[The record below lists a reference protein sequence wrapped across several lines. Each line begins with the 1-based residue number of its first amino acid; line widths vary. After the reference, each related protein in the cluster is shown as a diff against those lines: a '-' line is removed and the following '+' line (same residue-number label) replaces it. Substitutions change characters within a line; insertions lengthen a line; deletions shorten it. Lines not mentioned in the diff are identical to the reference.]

1 MSCPEIALQKI
12 VIKKLKSKV
21 MVEKKIYAQEFQRM
35 VAKSYFNT
43 SQSMASIGKQFNVPP
58 ATVCFWIGKYKDEF
72 SKEKANIQNV
82 ITFKAAKRNHTAMK
96 KKKLTPEEMEKRI
109 LELEQRLK
117 DEQMRSIMLD
127 KMIEIAERDLQISI
141 RKKSGAK

>member
-1 MSCPEIALQKI
+1 
-12 VIKKLKSKV
+12 
-21 MVEKKIYAQEFQRM
+21 MVAKKIYTPEFRHL
-35 VAKSYFNT
+35 VVKAYFNS
-43 SQSMASIGKQFNVPP
+43 SQSVRSLGKQFKVPT

-72 SKEKANIQNV
+72 SKEKNNIQNV
-82 ITFKAAKRNHTAMK
+82 ITFKAEKTKHSAMK

-117 DEQMRSIMLD
+117 DEQMRSITLD

-141 RKKSGAK
+141 RKKSGAKRS